1 MSSQTDRSNRVE
13 LLLNH
18 EPKAPIEAIEGA
30 AQAIKHARMLN
41 AASNAVI
48 ESIILG
54 TCRYIPTTAI
64 DTMAVTVA
72 GDGLPLFLYNPEYVL
87 KLQDGSPHGVQFV
100 VIHEGGHLLKR
111 HLQTSILGRDAQ
123 VWQLA
128 TECSLNDW
136 VQRQL
141 AATSATDAASRKAA
155 RAPMPR
161 IKNADGQLEEQG
173 INPDAIYKKYREDLR
188 GQTPPKDPV
197 SYEDF
202 VKTDEA
208 CYRELMR
215 MAKPPVN
222 KNKTSGCQ
230 HQPGEAGGD
239 PSDLP
244 MDEEA
249 VDAIV
254 GEALD
259 AALKSA
265 LEGDERA
272 KRELLDLEGHSEGE
286 KAEKAIGR
294 LGLGALRG
302 EKIVAREVNYWS
314 QYLMRKMASLLEED
328 QRLQVLNRLVAVDV
342 VYERDPQV
350 GFRGDKPLKKGLLLC
365 DTSGSMGSRAVKWFT
380 DKCGHE
386 PGLVLDLW
394 AVDTQMYPIQFG
406 EEVKGGGGTDF
417 DAVVDYVR
425 DLKDPY
431 DFVVLYTDG
440 YVSPFH
446 PHEPWKW
453 CVLLTADGNDQLPD
467 QMPEVEFIKL
477 DDEASSTSN

>member
-1 MSSQTDRSNRVE
+1 MSATTERSNRVQ
-13 LLLNH
+13 LLLDHQPLATQEQIN
-18 EPKAPIEAIEGA
+18 ES
-30 AQAIKHARMLN
+30 AQAIKSARMLIS
-41 AASNAVI
+41 ASDAVI

-54 TCRYIPTTAI
+54 TCRYVPTTAI
-64 DTMAVTVA
+64 PTMAVTIA
-72 GDGLPLFLYNPEYVL
+72 GDGLPLFLYNPEYVI
-87 KLQDGSPHGVQFV
+87 KLQDGSPNGVQFV
-100 VIHEGGHLLKR
+100 VVHEGGHLLKR
-111 HLQTSILGRDAQ
+111 HLQTPIIGRNAE

-141 AATSATDAASRKAA
+141 AAKNANDSSSRKSA

-161 IKNADGQLEEQG
+161 IKLEDGTLEEQG
-173 INPDAIYKKYREDLR
+173 INPDTIYKKYREDLR

-197 SYEDF
+197 AYEDF

-208 CYRELMR
+208 CYRELCR

-222 KNKTSGCQ
+222 KNKKSGCC
-230 HQPGEAGGD
+230 HQPGEAGGQ

-249 VDAIV
+249 TDSIV
-254 GEALD
+254 SEALD
-259 AALKSA
+259 AAMKSA

-272 KRELLDLEGHSEGE
+272 KRELLDLEGHAEGE
-286 KAEKAIGR
+286 KAEKSIGR

-302 EKIVAREVNYWS
+302 EKIVARETNAWS

-328 QRLQVLNRLVAVDV
+328 QRLQVLHRLCAVDIV
-342 VYERDPQV
+342 FDRDPQV
-350 GFRGDKPLKKGLLLC
+350 GFRGQKPLKKGLLLC
-365 DTSGSMGSRAVKWFT
+365 DTSGSMGSKAVQWFT
-380 DKCGHE
+380 ERCGQE
-386 PGLVLDLW
+386 AGLVLDMW

-425 DLKDPY
+425 DLKDSY
-431 DFVVLYTDG
+431 DFVVMYTDG
-440 YVSPFH
+440 YVNPFH

-453 CVLLTADGNDQLPD
+453 VVLLTADGNDALPD
-467 QMPEVEFIKL
+467 QMPDVEFIKL
-477 DDEASSTSN
+477 DDDASSTSN